1 MVVKVNKLVAI
12 AHFNV
17 ESLRNRTHY
26 TEIKKLALEKDH
38 DILSFSE
45 TWFNTTV
52 TKASV
57 NIEGYNIF
65 RLERLRKKGRGV
77 YASVKTGLKVK
88 VLKDL
93 TGTSNSGAGCSKA
106 DRLA

>member
-1 MVVKVNKLVAI
+1 M
-12 AHFNV
+12 
-17 ESLRNRTHY
+17 
-26 TEIKKLALEKDH
+26 
-38 DILSFSE
+38 
-45 TWFNTTV
+45 
-52 TKASV
+52 

>member
-1 MVVKVNKLVAI
+1 MTFYIFPKREL
-12 AHFNV
+12 
-17 ESLRNRTHY
+17 
-26 TEIKKLALEKDH
+26 
-38 DILSFSE
+38 
-45 TWFNTTV
+45 NTTV
-52 TKASV
+52 TNASV

-65 RLERLRKKGRGV
+65 RLDRLRKKSRGV